1 MLAAGYGC
9 FQLGNLAEA
18 FKFAE
23 ESLALQQTLDPAAAE
38 IWTTY
43 TILAKIAQQQGYAAK
58 AQDYRRL
65 SRQSYAAFA
74 GSRQMLKQNE
84 GVIQAIVMAV
94 GDAAVRQQVEEALS
108 EAPALATAIR
118 QIWAGGRD
126 EDGLCDELD
135 REDGAIVVEI
145 LRRLSP

>member
-18 FKFAE
+18 LEFAE
-23 ESLALQQTLDPAAAE
+23 AALAIDKTLDPTAAE
-38 IWTTY
+38 IWATY
-43 TILAKIAQQQGYAAK
+43 NTLAQIATQQGYAAK
-58 AQDYRRL
+58 AQDYHQQ

-84 GVIQAIVMAV
+84 GWIQAIVVAV
-94 GDAAVRQQVEEALS
+94 GNADVRQQLEDALPQIP
-108 EAPALATAIR
+108 APLATAIR

-126 EDGLCDELD
+126 EDGLCDELNFG
-135 REDGAIVVEI
+135 EGAIVVEI
-145 LRRLSP
+145 LRRL